1 MRPPGRPPTIAIVTS
16 DRWAAGR
23 GPAVLAA
30 VAVLSACGSATSEGQ
45 SAARAQQLVS
55 SAQAAG
61 VAPRLTVDVAESLY
75 GSSAPQVCDA
85 LDGGVS
91 SAESMLLTLNPAG
104 RRPKVISTDAV
115 TYGRLVVQTYCPQDL
130 PTYDDLVS
138 GMDPVETS
146 G

>member
-1 MRPPGRPPTIAIVTS
+1 
-16 DRWAAGR
+16 
-23 GPAVLAA
+23 VLAA
-30 VAVLSACGSATSEGQ
+30 VALLSACGSATSEGQ

-61 VAPRLTVDVAESLY
+61 VAPGLTVDVAESLY

>member
-1 MRPPGRPPTIAIVTS
+1 
-16 DRWAAGR
+16 
-23 GPAVLAA
+23 VLAA
-30 VAVLSACGSATSEGQ
+30 VALLSACGSATSEGQ

-61 VAPRLTVDVAESLY
+61 VAPGLTVDVAESLY

-115 TYGRLVVQTYCPQDL
+115 TYGGLVVQTYCPQDSA
-130 PTYDDLVS
+130 TYDELVS
-138 GMDPVETS
+138 GMDPVETT